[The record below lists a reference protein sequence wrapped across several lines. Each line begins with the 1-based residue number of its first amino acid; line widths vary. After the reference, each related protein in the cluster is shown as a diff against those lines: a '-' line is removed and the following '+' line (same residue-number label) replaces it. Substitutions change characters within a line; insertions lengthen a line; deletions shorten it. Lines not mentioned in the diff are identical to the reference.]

1 MIMIRKT
8 SSGIGFIEVMT
19 AVVIISIAALGI
31 LMGAVHARGELHA
44 LEVKERATEE
54 LLNHMEY
61 WKGRIA
67 DGVLSSSEWSGD
79 LQGDQIYLFG
89 NAQSS
94 YKVKATLYYDIN
106 KLEGTTEPGPTDFR
120 RYQLDCWIKWKD
132 YLQTPANRWS
142 NKVEKERKLSTVM
155 SIFDLE

>member
-1 MIMIRKT
+1 MWLKKT

-31 LMGAVHARGELHA
+31 LMGAVHARGQLHA
-44 LEVKERATEE
+44 LQVKERATEE
-54 LLNHMEY
+54 LLNYMEY

-79 LQGDQIYLFG
+79 LQGDQIYLYG
-89 NAQSS
+89 NAQSD
-94 YKVKATLYYDIN
+94 YKIKAELYYDIE
-106 KLEGTTEPGPTDFR
+106 KLDGYTEYGPTDFK
-120 RYQLDCWIKWKD
+120 RYKLDCWIKWKD

-142 NKVEKERKLSTVM
+142 NRVEKERKLSTVM
-155 SIFDLE
+155 AVFDLE

>member
-1 MIMIRKT
+1 MWIRKT

-31 LMGAVHARGELHA
+31 LMGAVHARGQLHA
-44 LEVKERATEE
+44 LQVKERATEE
-54 LLNHMEY
+54 LLNYMEY

-67 DGVLSSSEWSGD
+67 DGVMSSSEWNGD

-94 YKVKATLYYDIN
+94 YKVKANLYYDIEE
-106 KLEGTTEPGPTDFR
+106 LDRFTDHGPTDFK
-120 RYQLDCWIKWKD
+120 RYKLDCWIKWKD

-142 NKVEKERKLSTVM
+142 DKVEKERKLSTVM
-155 SIFDLE
+155 AIFDLE